1 MVSGVCVYLC
11 LVCVCL
17 SLCLCVCLCRA
28 VFVFVFLCVHVCV
41 RLCVC
46 VCVCVCVCEL
56 DEHGR
61 TMRSVLG
68 VSLQMGKG
76 ELESKRQKNKY
87 NNPGCF
93 FISFS
98 L

>member
-1 MVSGVCVYLC
+1 M
-11 LVCVCL
+11 
-17 SLCLCVCLCRA
+17 R
-28 VFVFVFLCVHVCV
+28 V
-41 RLCVC
+41 RVRMCAP

-56 DEHGR
+56 DNHGR
-61 TMRSVLG
+61 IMRSVLG
-68 VSLQMGKG
+68 VALQMGKG
-76 ELESKRQKNKY
+76 EIESKRQKNKY